1 MMQAPKDPTRFIKMI
16 CVESIELTDRVWGNC
31 SLIEGETYDV
41 LIDAKQNHA
50 VDFTKNV
57 DGWHLVKFGTGLC
70 PHKSKYLK
78 TEAEIRDEKL
88 NDILK

>member
-16 CVESIELTDRVWGNC
+16 CVEPIEFTDRVWGNC
-31 SLIEGETYDV
+31 SLIKDETYDV
-41 LIDAKQNHA
+41 LIETENR
-50 VDFTKNV
+50 V
-57 DGWHLVKFGTGLC
+57 DGWYLVKFGTGLC
-70 PHKSKYLK
+70 PHKSKHLK

>member
-41 LIDAKQNHA
+41 LIETKQNL
-50 VDFTKNV
+50 
-57 DGWHLVKFGTGLC
+57 DGWYLVKFGTGLC

-88 NDILK
+88 NEILK

>member
-1 MMQAPKDPTRFIKMI
+1 MMQAPKDPTKFIKKI
-16 CVESIELTDRVWGNC
+16 CVESIDFIDVEWGDC

-41 LIDAKQNHA
+41 LIDAKQNH
-50 VDFTKNV
+50 V
-57 DGWHLVKFGTGLC
+57 DGWYLVKFGTGLC

>member
-16 CVESIELTDRVWGNC
+16 CVESIELTDRVWGDC

-41 LIDAKQNHA
+41 LIEARQNH
-50 VDFTKNV
+50 V
-57 DGWHLVKFGTGLC
+57 DGWYLVKFGTGLC

-88 NDILK
+88 SEILK

>member
-1 MMQAPKDPTRFIKMI
+1 MQAPKDPTRFIKMI
-16 CVESIELTDRVWGNC
+16 CVESIEITDRVWGDC
-31 SLIEGETYDV
+31 SLVEGEAYDV
-41 LIDAKQNHA
+41 LIDAKQNH
-50 VDFTKNV
+50 VN
-57 DGWHLVKFGTGLC
+57 GWYLVKFGTGLC

>member
-16 CVESIELTDRVWGNC
+16 CVEPIEFTDRVWGNC
-31 SLIEGETYDV
+31 SLIKDETYDV
-41 LIDAKQNHA
+41 LIETENR
-50 VDFTKNV
+50 V